1 MANYELQS
9 DEVVMYE
16 GIVIS
21 KLYKGNLQLTLTSQ
35 KMIFEKEKGI
45 FKKEHELIDIILLE
59 NIKFYNDVAQIKQ
72 KGSDVEVQTVE
83 KKITLSFSGILEL
96 ENLRAKLL
104 MP

>member
-104 MP
+104 IP